1 MQSGASVVL
10 EMYQE
15 LLQDHLV
22 ITLYLTMLVGAGGNA
37 GNQSA
42 IKVVRGLATGEMQVT
57 CESLL
62 ASLREQ
68 TVVGLVL
75 SSILATL
82 GFVRVYAD
90 NSDFLDSFAISASL
104 FLIVLSSVEIGTLLP
119 YGLAKAGL
127 DPLNAATS
135 IQVVMDIVGVLIT
148 CSMCHILFTSPTFLD
163 GLSRG

>member
-10 EMYQE
+10 EIHQE

-42 IKVVRGLATGEMQVT
+42 IKVVRGLATGEMRVT
-57 CESLL
+57 YESLL

-90 NSDFLDSFAISASL
+90 NSNFLDSFAISASL

-148 CSMCHILFTSPTFLD
+148 CSMCHMLFTSSTFLD